1 MTNPKMNR
9 RSFLSQ
15 TVGALAVSTALSGF
29 AIGRS
34 GGSANEK
41 VNVAFIGSGGWIA
54 RQPYE
59 QGCKD
64 ENLVAFCDVD
74 RNHSAENMKNWR
86 TTQPFFDDYRVML
99 DKMHKQIDAI
109 VISTP
114 DHTHFPATL
123 AAMERGIH
131 VYTQKP
137 LAHNIW
143 QTRTLVKAK
152 DRYQVMTQMGN
163 QGHAGHGIRKSVEAC
178 RTGVIGEVTEV
189 YARNGGPNMGGEHF
203 ANPKTMPPP
212 SSPVPKGL
220 SWDKWVGPAAMR
232 PFYTGY
238 LPYRWRAFYD
248 FGSGMLGDWGCHTF
262 DTPVWAL
269 DLDPPTVVECL
280 ERKSSLKGL
289 IPAGSRLKYHFP
301 AKGRRG
307 PVTLY
312 WFDGPQDWTKVG
324 RIDKFGAEHA
334 AHLGRAC
341 WIVGT
346 KGMLGCG
353 THAGEPTILPDDL
366 RGQWKDSPPAQ
377 AIPRVSGGPFREWL
391 RAIKGA
397 GPEPGS
403 NFSYSAK
410 LTEIIL
416 LGVLAQRF
424 NTRIEWDA
432 KNARITN
439 HPELNVF
446 VKEPVRKGW
455 EYGEGLWS

>member
-1 MTNPKMNR
+1 MKR
-9 RSFLSQ
+9 RTFLFKTASTLAAS
-15 TVGALAVSTALSGF
+15 TVFSRF
-29 AIGRS
+29 AIGKS
-34 GGSANEK
+34 GVSPNSK

-54 RQPYE
+54 NQPYE

-74 RNHSAENMKNWR
+74 RNLCGENMKNWR
-86 TTQPFFDDYRVML
+86 TNQPFFDDYRVMF
-99 DKMHKQIDAI
+99 DKMGKQIDA
-109 VISTP
+109 VVVSTP
-114 DHTHFPATL
+114 DHTHFPATM

-152 DRYQVMTQMGN
+152 NRYKVITQMGN
-163 QGHAGHGIRKSVEAC
+163 QGHAGKGIRNSVEAY
-178 RTGVIGEVTEV
+178 RAGIIGEVSEV
-189 YARNGGPNMGGEHF
+189 YAHNGGPEMGGSHF
-203 ANPKTMPPP
+203 ANPKKIPPP
-212 SSPVPKGL
+212 ESPVPKGL
-220 SWDKWVGPAAMR
+220 SWDLWVGPAKMR
-232 PFYTGY
+232 PFSNDYH
-238 LPYRWRAFYD
+238 PQKWRSFYD
-248 FGSGMLGDWGCHTF
+248 FGLGMLGDWGCHTL

-280 ERKSSLKGL
+280 ERKKSLKGV
-289 IPAGSRLKYHFP
+289 IPAGSRIKYHFP
-301 AKGRRG
+301 AKGKRG

-312 WFDGPQDWTKVG
+312 WFDGPQDWTKMG
-324 RIDKFGAEHA
+324 RIDKFGAENATHYD
-334 AHLGRAC
+334 RAC
-341 WIVGT
+341 WMIGT
-346 KGMLGCG
+346 KGMIGCG
-353 THAGEPTILPDDL
+353 THAGESVVIPTPL
-366 RGQWKDSPPAQ
+366 RKQYKANPPAQ
-377 AIPRVSGGPFREWL
+377 TIPRIEGGPFREWL
-391 RAIKGA
+391 RAIKGT
-397 GPEPGS
+397 GPQPGS

-439 HPELNVF
+439 HPELNAF

-455 EYGEGLWS
+455 EYGESL